1 MRVFEVMYLNGEE
14 LDTIVYSPVHW
25 RNTPSIKR
33 NLEKE
38 FDDVATTC
46 AGLCRRCDVST
57 TTTTTHVNE
66 CAICLDDI
74 IGDSNF
80 TVTECG
86 HHFHTSCMLRNF
98 CQRAECPMCRKML
111 VDLPEE
117 DDDDEI
123 EYVDEGSDSDNDEE
137 DEDEDDDEL
146 PPVGDAAADNGYNVE
161 LENMTC
167 RELADKLMAQGYT
180 MADILFYG
188 MGYRH
193 VSERD
198 RLNDALDDEIAE
210 AISKIINSESEATE
224 ESEAVESAPE
234 IVEVSEETETV
245 VDEISE
251 IGFVL
256 NDLSSNYIRNIFEID
271 VDFD

>member
-1 MRVFEVMYLNGEE
+1 MRLKVMYLNGEE

-25 RNTPSIKR
+25 RITPSIKR

-38 FDDVATTC
+38 FDDVVTTC
-46 AGLCRRCDVST
+46 AGLCRHCDVS
-57 TTTTTHVNE
+57 TTHVNE

-86 HHFHTSCMLRNF
+86 HHFHTTCMLRNF

-117 DDDDEI
+117 EEDDEDDEI
-123 EYVDEGSDSDNDEE
+123 EYVGEGSDEE
-137 DEDEDDDEL
+137 DEDEEDDDEL
-146 PPVGDAAADNGYNVE
+146 PVGDAAADNGYNVE

-180 MADILFYG
+180 MADMLFYG

-193 VSERD
+193 VSERE
-198 RLNDALDDEIAE
+198 RLNDAFDDEIAE
-210 AISKIINSESEATE
+210 AISKILNPEESEQEIVEVSEATE
-224 ESEAVESAPE
+224 ESEPE
-234 IVEVSEETETV
+234 IVDLSEA
-245 VDEISE
+245 DGISE
-251 IGFVL
+251 IDFEQSF
-256 NDLSSNYIRNIFEID
+256 NNELSGNYIRNIFEID